1 MRENTLKQKLQ
12 AGNPVFGSMI
22 TFPSPAVVEMLG
34 FLGYDWVLI
43 DNEHGSITVDV
54 AEDMIRAAEYSGTAP
69 IVRPVG
75 NRPEIICPFLD
86 RGAWGVQVPHVNT
99 VDEARA
105 AVSAVKYYP
114 HGERGLFSRGRPAD
128 YGFSESTPDY
138 VASANRNTLVCL
150 MLEEVEAIENIPELV
165 NVPGVDVY
173 FIGAGDLSQSMGY
186 PGQQTHP
193 EVQALVEKGVQQIA
207 ASGLIAGCSC
217 PDNLVPHYLE
227 LGVRYFHNTVNGLL
241 QSASDGYLKT
251 MRTAAEGLA

>member
-1 MRENTLKQKLQ
+1 MRANTMKQKLQ
-12 AGNPVFGSMI
+12 AGQPVFGSMI
-22 TFPSPAVVEMLG
+22 TFPSAPVVEMLG

-43 DNEHGSITVDV
+43 DNEHGSITVDL
-54 AEDMIRAAEYSGTAP
+54 AEDLIRAAEYAGAAP

-75 NRPEIICPFLD
+75 NRPEIIAPFLD

-99 VDEARA
+99 PAEARA

-114 HGERGLFSRGRPAD
+114 EGERGLFSRGRPAE
-128 YGFSESTPDY
+128 YGFAGSTPDY
-138 VASANRNTLVCL
+138 VAAANRNTLVCL

-165 NVPGVDVY
+165 QVPGVDVY

-193 EVQALVEKGVQQIA
+193 EVQALVEKGVRQIVA
-207 ASGLIAGCSC
+207 AGITAGCSC
-217 PDNLVPHYLE
+217 PDNLVPHYLA

-241 QSASDGYLKT
+241 QSASAAYLDT
-251 MRTAAEGLA
+251 MRAAADGV